1 MQIKKIHISNFGK
14 LHEMQMDFSEGLN
27 VINGE
32 NGWGK
37 STLAAFLKAMLY
49 GMDVTTKR
57 SLLENERRRYKPWQG
72 GAYGGSM
79 EFEANGKSYR
89 MERFFGTKEREDKFT
104 LYDLATGLPSTDYS
118 EHLGDELFHI
128 DRAAWERTCYLG
140 QLNLGV
146 AVNDSLNARLTHVEE
161 ESGDM
166 QNYEQAVR
174 LLETG

>member
-89 MERFFGTKEREDKFT
+89 MERFFGTKEREDKFALMIWQQGFQVPIIRNIWEMSYFILT
-104 LYDLATGLPSTDYS
+104 GQHGREPAILAS
-118 EHLGDELFHI
+118 
-128 DRAAWERTCYLG
+128 
-140 QLNLGV
+140 
-146 AVNDSLNARLTHVEE
+146 
-161 ESGDM
+161 
-166 QNYEQAVR
+166 
-174 LLETG
+174 

>member
-89 MERFFGTKEREDKFT
+89 MERFFGTKEREDKFA
-104 LYDLATGLPSTDYS
+104 LYDWQQGFQVPIIRNIWEMSYFILTGQHGREPAIL
-118 EHLGDELFHI
+118 
-128 DRAAWERTCYLG
+128 
-140 QLNLGV
+140 
-146 AVNDSLNARLTHVEE
+146 DS
-161 ESGDM
+161 
-166 QNYEQAVR
+166 
-174 LLETG
+174 

>member
-89 MERFFGTKEREDKFT
+89 MERQQGFQVPIIRNIWEMSYFILTGQHGREPAI
-104 LYDLATGLPSTDYS
+104 LAS
-118 EHLGDELFHI
+118 
-128 DRAAWERTCYLG
+128 
-140 QLNLGV
+140 
-146 AVNDSLNARLTHVEE
+146 
-161 ESGDM
+161 
-166 QNYEQAVR
+166 
-174 LLETG
+174 

>member
-72 GAYGGSM
+72 GAYGGGM

-89 MERFFGTKEREDKFT
+89 MERFSERRNGKTNLLFMIWQQGFQVPIIRNIWEMSYFILT
-104 LYDLATGLPSTDYS
+104 GQHGREPAILAS
-118 EHLGDELFHI
+118 
-128 DRAAWERTCYLG
+128 
-140 QLNLGV
+140 
-146 AVNDSLNARLTHVEE
+146 
-161 ESGDM
+161 
-166 QNYEQAVR
+166 
-174 LLETG
+174 